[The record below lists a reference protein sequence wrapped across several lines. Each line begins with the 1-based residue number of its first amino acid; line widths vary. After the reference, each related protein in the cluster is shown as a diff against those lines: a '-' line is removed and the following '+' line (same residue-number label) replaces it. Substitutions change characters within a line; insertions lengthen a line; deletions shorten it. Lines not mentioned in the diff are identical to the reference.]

1 MSETNNIVP
10 PLPPTP
16 QAPKKDNKTQ
26 ILAASF
32 FALAAAILV
41 LVIVLPSSNSDSS
54 GPASTNAPAPV
65 VTAAPVNKYDQY
77 YEHVLNNAGQANTMA
92 KSKVI
97 EFGDLVCQAL
107 DEGNSIAAVVNVVS
121 RASGTTS
128 DMELGAAV
136 IWAAVTYFCPEYVA
150 MMQAYLEN

>member
-41 LVIVLPSSNSDSS
+41 LVIVLPSSNSDTS
-54 GPASTNAPAPV
+54 GPAPV
-65 VTAAPVNKYDQY
+65 ITAAPVNKYDQY
-77 YEHVLNNAGQANTMA
+77 YEYVLNNSGQANSTA

-107 DEGNSIAAVVNVVS
+107 DQGNSVAQVANVVS
-121 RASGTTS
+121 SAVGSTS
-128 DMELGAAV
+128 DLELGAAV
-136 IWAAVTYFCPEYVA
+136 IFAAVKYICPEYQA
-150 MMQAYLEN
+150 MMDAYLSN

>member
-16 QAPKKDNKTQ
+16 QSPKKDNKTQ

-54 GPASTNAPAPV
+54 GSASTNAPAPV
-65 VTAAPVNKYDQY
+65 ITAAPVNKYDQY
-77 YEHVLNNAGQANTMA
+77 YEHVLNNSGQANSMA

-107 DEGNSIAAVVNVVS
+107 DEGNSVAQVVNVVS
-121 RASGTTS
+121 SAVGSTS
-128 DMELGAAV
+128 DLELGAAV
-136 IWAAVTYFCPEYVA
+136 IFAAVKYICPEYQA
-150 MMQAYLEN
+150 MMDAYLSN